1 MFYILSAYDYSAL
14 ISLSNIEQNNI
25 SQAVYDPD
33 INNRT
38 SFNQAKSELSKL
50 GLVKKGTITSSGLRI
65 AEAILSPEK
74 VVSVISCNAIDMAA
88 AHYCFSK
95 GFWLRLLPKN
105 DHSIITM
112 ETPII
117 EQDLAIKI
125 RKDFLQNMDFIDT
138 PPINLCLS
146 AKEVVIFEI
155 MQLAI
160 VDKVKKKGAPLTRE
174 EAALGISEFIT
185 KKYVLDAAAAA
196 YMLGEKN
203 GYELSRRFW
212 DTDNIISYIDGLVS
226 KNIFDKVTEL
236 QTGKQKYIMSGIS
249 RKWLTLDCLVDKI
262 TIQRLPQ
269 GDIINMSI
277 TKSGMMTVKQSKEGL
292 CFKTVTAEE
301 LYNE

>member
-1 MFYILSAYDYSAL
+1 MFYILSAHDYSAL
-14 ISLSNIEQNNI
+14 INLSNIEQNNI
-25 SQAVYDPD
+25 SQAVYNPD

-38 SFNQAKSELSKL
+38 SLTQAKNELTRL
-50 GLVKKGTITSSGLRI
+50 GLVKKGAITSAGLLI

-74 VVSVISCNAIDMAA
+74 VISVLSCNSIDMAT

-105 DHSIITM
+105 DHSIITL

-117 EQDLAIKI
+117 EDNLVMKI
-125 RKDFLQNMDFIDT
+125 RKDFLQNMDFT
-138 PPINLCLS
+138 NAPPIDVCLS
-146 AKEVVIFEI
+146 PKEVVIFEL

-160 VDKVKKKGAPLTRE
+160 VDRVKKKSAPLTRN

-203 GYELSRRFW
+203 GYELSKRFW
-212 DTDNIISYIDGLVS
+212 DTDNVISYIDELVK
-226 KNIFDKVTEL
+226 KNIFEKLTES
-236 QTGKQKYIMSGIS
+236 QTGKQKYIMSTLA

-262 TIQRLPQ
+262 TIQMLPQ
-269 GDIINMSI
+269 GDIINISI
-277 TKSGMMTVKQSKEGL
+277 TKSGIMTVKQNKEGL
-292 CFKTVTAEE
+292 CFKTISAED
-301 LYNE
+301 LYE

>member
-1 MFYILSAYDYSAL
+1 
-14 ISLSNIEQNNI
+14 
-25 SQAVYDPD
+25 
-33 INNRT
+33 
-38 SFNQAKSELSKL
+38 
-50 GLVKKGTITSSGLRI
+50 
-65 AEAILSPEK
+65 
-74 VVSVISCNAIDMAA
+74 
-88 AHYCFSK
+88 
-95 GFWLRLLPKN
+95 
-105 DHSIITM
+105 
-112 ETPII
+112 
-117 EQDLAIKI
+117 
-125 RKDFLQNMDFIDT
+125 
-138 PPINLCLS
+138 S

-212 DTDNIISYIDGLVS
+212 DSDNVISYIDGLVQ
-226 KNIFDKVTEL
+226 KNVFNRITEQ
-236 QTGKQKYIMSGIS
+236 QTGKQKYLMSDLS

-277 TKSGMMTVKQSKEGL
+277 TKSGIMTVKQNKEGL
-292 CFKTVTAEE
+292 CFKTEAAED
-301 LYNE
+301 LYE

>member
-14 ISLSNIEQNNI
+14 ICLSNIEQNNI
-25 SQAVYDPD
+25 SQAVFNPD

-50 GLVKKGTITSSGLRI
+50 GLVKKGVITSSGMHI

-74 VVSVISCNAIDMAA
+74 VISVISCNSIDMAA
-88 AHYCFSK
+88 AHYCYSK

-117 EQDLAIKI
+117 EQDLAVKI
-125 RKDFLQNMDFIDT
+125 RKDFLQDMDFIDV
-138 PPINLCLS
+138 PPINLCLN
-146 AKEVVIFEI
+146 AKEVVVFEI

-185 KKYVLDAAAAA
+185 KKNVLDAAAAA

-203 GYELSRRFW
+203 GYELSKRFW
-212 DTDNIISYIDGLVS
+212 DSDNVISYIDGLVQ
-226 KNIFDKVTEL
+226 KKVFEKVTEP
-236 QTGKQKYIMSGIS
+236 QTGKQKYIMSELS

-277 TKSGMMTVKQSKEGL
+277 TKSGIMTVKQNKEGL
-292 CFKTVTAEE
+292 CFKTEAVED
-301 LYNE
+301 LYE